1 MFIWWRAW
9 HHRNDIIF
17 DKGDASIDNSIRFLQ
32 NYLASLQNIAHGCE
46 TRDRKGKEKV
56 HQEKLIKHHSSTQ
69 EKEVKES
76 WGKPEE
82 GWVKCNVDASFSSSD
97 MAGAWGAIL
106 RDHNGSI
113 IASAWDRINHCN
125 SAALGEAIAC
135 LEGLKLSLAH
145 SDSDIIIET
154 DCSAVLEAFKEDS
167 TNRTEVRLIAK
178 EFKLKKPPD
187 RQVNLLK
194 ISRNCNFA
202 AHDLCQFGRRE
213 LSGGV
218 LKSSVP
224 ECVSKSA
231 LNDCNK
237 NNVI

>member
-1 MFIWWRAW
+1 MIERV
-9 HHRNDIIF
+9 
-17 DKGDASIDNSIRFLQ
+17 
-32 NYLASLQNIAHGCE
+32 
-46 TRDRKGKEKV
+46 RKKV

-224 ECVSKSA
+224 ACVSKSA